1 MNRKFVSTLSV
12 LLLCSLVVSL
22 TPGYVLASQLTSMDL
37 TPEAKSAILMDMDTG
52 TVMYEKNSDL
62 PLPPASITKIMT
74 MLLIMEAIDSG
85 KITWADKVRASE
97 RAASMGGSQIF
108 LEVGEEMTVEDLM
121 KGIAIASGN
130 DATVALAEYI
140 AGTEESF
147 VEMMNAKAEELGLTN
162 THFKNTNGL
171 PEEGHYTS
179 ARDVAIISR
188 ELLKHEEVTR
198 FTKIY
203 EDYLRKDSDKPFW
216 LVNTNRLVRFYDGVD
231 GLKTGYTSE
240 AKYCLAATA
249 KRGDMRVIAVVMG
262 APTPKERNLY
272 VTKMLDYAFSQFETH
287 PIYKKGEVLGEVRVD
302 KGKSQYLSMVAP
314 HQVSI
319 LTKKGES
326 LEEYQTTI
334 RKSPS
339 VTAPVNIGDV
349 LAQIV
354 ITKGDELK
362 AEVDI
367 LATERV
373 EKASFWQLLTRAA
386 SQLFGIKSSFDKE
399 G

>member
-1 MNRKFVSTLSV
+1 MNRKFVFALCV
-12 LLLCSLVVSL
+12 MLLFPLVVNVL
-22 TPGYVLASQLTSMDL
+22 TPSYVSANQLATTDF

-85 KITWADKVRASE
+85 KITWADKVRTSE

-147 VEMMNAKAEELGLTN
+147 VDMMNAKAEELGLTN
-162 THFKNTNGL
+162 TYFKNTNGL
-171 PEEGHYTS
+171 PEKGHYTS

-203 EDYLRKDSDKPFW
+203 EDYLRKDSDRPFW

-249 KRGDMRVIAVVMG
+249 KKGDMRVIAVVMG

-272 VTKMLDYAFSQFETH
+272 ISKLLDYAFSQFETH
-287 PIYKKGEVLGEVRVD
+287 PIYQKGDVLDQVKVD
-302 KGKSQYLSMVAP
+302 KGKSEYIDMVVP

-326 LEEYQTTI
+326 LDEYQTTI
-334 RKSPS
+334 EKLPS
-339 VTAPVNIGDV
+339 LTAPVKIGDV
-349 LAQIV
+349 IGQIK

-362 AEVDI
+362 AEVEL
-367 LATERV
+367 LATENI
-373 EKASFWQLLTRAA
+373 EKATFWQLLTRAA
-386 SQLFGIKSSFDKE
+386 SQLFGINETFDNS
-399 G
+399 